1 MGIGSILSKVTG
13 FLGGIVPSVM
23 KLGDLLVL
31 IKSVIK
37 VGVAERDV
45 DKLQKVAALGV
56 SLGELVQGLG
66 SEIVEAFEKLG
77 EAVSEDGPGGRDLT
91 GDELLEIADEM
102 EDLGPAG
109 AAIVRET
116 SQLSAELH
124 SLIRKG

>member
-56 SLGELVQGLG
+56 SLGELVGAWLG
-66 SEIVEAFEKLG
+66 N
-77 EAVSEDGPGGRDLT
+77 R
-91 GDELLEIADEM
+91 
-102 EDLGPAG
+102 
-109 AAIVRET
+109 
-116 SQLSAELH
+116 
-124 SLIRKG
+124 